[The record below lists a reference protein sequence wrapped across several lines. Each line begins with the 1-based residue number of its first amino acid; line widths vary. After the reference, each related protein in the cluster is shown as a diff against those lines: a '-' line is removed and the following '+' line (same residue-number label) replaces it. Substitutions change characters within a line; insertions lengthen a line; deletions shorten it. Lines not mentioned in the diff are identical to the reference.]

1 MQDVVNAISLG
12 AIYALF
18 SLSVAVIF
26 GVARI
31 VNFANGE
38 MLTIAG
44 YAVVI
49 AGGLAWPLVTAIAI
63 AATVAVALFMDSAVF
78 RWFRQAPDTT
88 LLIVSF
94 GVSYFL
100 QNGLLLIEGSRART
114 VSFGGRLIRGVS
126 IGGAQ
131 VGLLSLV
138 TIGVT
143 AALIAG
149 LSLLLRRTAAG
160 RQLRA
165 AAEDFAMA
173 RYLGVPAN
181 RVIAYAFAISGVL
194 AAIAGILLTISTAA
208 VTPAFGAEPVILA
221 FVAVVIGGMGSLG
234 GAALGGV
241 ILGAATVLLQVVL
254 PASLKPYRDAF
265 VFFLV
270 IVMLLAR
277 PQGLLPPA
285 SAKERV

>member
-1 MQDVVNAISLG
+1 VQNVVNAISLG

-49 AGGLAWPLVTAIAI
+49 AGGLAWPLATGIAV
-63 AATVAVALFMDSAVF
+63 AVTVATALLMDSAVF
-78 RWFRQAPDTT
+78 RWFRQAPETT

-100 QNGLLLIEGSRART
+100 QNGLLLLEGSRART
-114 VSFGGRLIRGVS
+114 VSFGSSLIKSVS
-126 IGGAQ
+126 IGGTQ
-131 VGLLSLV
+131 VGVLSLV

-143 AALIAG
+143 AVLIAALG
-149 LSLLLRRTAAG
+149 LLLRGTVIG

-208 VTPAFGAEPVILA
+208 VTPTFGVEPVILA
-221 FVAVVIGGMGSLG
+221 FVAVVIGGIGSLG

-241 ILGAATVLLQVVL
+241 LLGAVTVALQVIL

-265 VFFLV
+265 VFSLV
-270 IVMLLAR
+270 VVMLLVR
-277 PQGLLPPA
+277 PQGLLPSA

>member
-1 MQDVVNAISLG
+1 MQNVVNAISLG

-49 AGGLAWPLVTAIAI
+49 GGGLAWPLATGIAV
-63 AATVAVALFMDSAVF
+63 AVTVAAALLMDSAVF
-78 RWFRQAPDTT
+78 RWFRQAPETT

-100 QNGLLLIEGSRART
+100 QNGLLLLEGSRART
-114 VSFGGRLIRGVS
+114 VSFGSSLIKSVS
-126 IGGAQ
+126 IGGTQ
-131 VGLLSLV
+131 VGVLSLV

-143 AALIAG
+143 AVLMVALG
-149 LSLLLRRTAAG
+149 LLLRGTVIG

-165 AAEDFAMA
+165 SAEDFAMA
-173 RYLGVPAN
+173 RYLGVRAN

-208 VTPAFGAEPVILA
+208 VTPTFGVEPVILA
-221 FVAVVIGGMGSLG
+221 FVAVVIGGIGSLG

-241 ILGAATVLLQVVL
+241 LLGAVTVALQVIL

-265 VFFLV
+265 VFSLV
-270 IVMLLAR
+270 IVMLLVR
-277 PQGLLPPA
+277 PQGLLPAA

>member
-1 MQDVVNAISLG
+1 MQNIINAISLG

-44 YAVVI
+44 YAVVLT
-49 AGGLAWPLVTAIAI
+49 AGLAWPLVTLIAV
-63 AATVAVALFMDSAVF
+63 AVTVAAALLMDSTVF
-78 RWFRQAPDTT
+78 RRFREAPATT

-100 QNGLLLIEGSRART
+100 QNGLLLLEGSRAKT
-114 VSFGGRLIRGVS
+114 VDFGAGLIRSIS
-126 IGGAQ
+126 IGGAHI
-131 VGLLSLV
+131 GLLSLV

-143 AALIAG
+143 AVLLAG
-149 LSLLLRRTAAG
+149 LGLLLRRSVIG

-173 RYLGVPAN
+173 RFLGVPAN
-181 RVIAYAFAISGVL
+181 RVIACAFAISGTL
-194 AAIAGILLTISTAA
+194 AAIAGILLTISTAT
-208 VTPAFGAEPVILA
+208 VTPVFGVEPVILA

-241 ILGAATVLLQVVL
+241 LLGVMTVLLHIVL

-265 VFFLV
+265 LFSLV

-285 SAKERV
+285 SAKERI

>member
-1 MQDVVNAISLG
+1 MQNIINAISLG

-44 YAVVI
+44 YAVVLT
-49 AGGLAWPLVTAIAI
+49 AGLAWPIVILIAV
-63 AATVAVALFMDSAVF
+63 AVTVAAALLMDSTVF
-78 RWFRQAPDTT
+78 RRFREAPATT

-100 QNGLLLIEGSRART
+100 QNGLLLLEGSRAKT
-114 VSFGGRLIRGVS
+114 VNFGAGLIRSIS
-126 IGGAQ
+126 IGGAHI
-131 VGLLSLV
+131 GLLSLV
-138 TIGVT
+138 TIGAT
-143 AALIAG
+143 AVLLAG
-149 LSLLLRRTAAG
+149 LGLLLRRSVIG

-173 RYLGVPAN
+173 RFLGVPAN
-181 RVIAYAFAISGVL
+181 QVIACAFAISGTL
-194 AAIAGILLTISTAA
+194 AAIAGILLTISTAT
-208 VTPAFGAEPVILA
+208 VTPAFGVEPVILA

-241 ILGAATVLLQVVL
+241 LLGTMTVLLQIVL

-265 VFFLV
+265 LFSLV

-285 SAKERV
+285 SAKERI